1 VNLGDSV
8 EGWTRHDLRRTFL
21 AQMKVPPH
29 IVEKLLNHTMGS
41 IGNKA
46 DSIVSAVAEV
56 YNLARY
62 LPEMR
67 DAIET
72 RWEPFLQDLT
82 RAA

>member
-1 VNLGDSV
+1 MLQIG
-8 EGWTRHDLRRTFL
+8 
-21 AQMKVPPH
+21 
-29 IVEKLLNHTMGS
+29 

-56 YNLARY
+56 YNLAKY

-67 DAIET
+67 DAVEKS
-72 RWEPFLQDLT
+72 WEPYLQNLT